1 MKRKITAFLLAVLLC
16 AATVLSA
23 SADAYIPPEPAAA
36 SYNILSAH
44 EKDGR
49 CKALNTFISNYV
61 EAGMLH
67 YKTFAPESDLIA
79 VVLKHIE
86 LNAELYSGVK
96 KVEGE
101 DGKIYM
107 RITEDLFNSRMD
119 RLFDRDIPASSCP
132 GYEDGSILVSARHY
146 NGPIRVFG
154 SVYDCSQ
161 VEEDIYRVSFN
172 AYLVNEDFSGWY
184 KTAHSNLPQDKLSL
198 LGSGTALVEYD
209 GGETVD
215 SISVTDFI
223 LLEYELE
230 AKGIPC
236 TDANLP
242 YGVEEI
248 QPPTEPP
255 TEQPTEAPAP
265 TPTEE
270 REEEEAPITFPNE
283 KEEEDEPAKEIVR
296 DNDRGLLILIIVLV
310 VIIAVLALVVIL
322 LVIRRKK

>member
-1 MKRKITAFLLAVLLC
+1 MKRKIVAFLLVVLLC

-23 SADAYIPPEPAAA
+23 SADAYIPPESTAA

-49 CKALNTFISNYV
+49 CKALNTFISNFV

-67 YKTFAPESDLIA
+67 YKDFAPESDLIA

-86 LNAELYSGVK
+86 LNADLYSGVK
-96 KVEGE
+96 KVEGD

-107 RITEDLFNSRMD
+107 KISEDLFDTRMD
-119 RLFDRDIPASSCP
+119 RLFDRDIPASACP

-161 VEEDIYRVSFN
+161 VEEGVYRVSFN

-184 KTAHSNLPQDKLSL
+184 KTAHDNLPQEKLSL

-215 SISVTDFI
+215 SISTADFT
-223 LLEYELE
+223 LLEYDLD

-236 TDANLP
+236 TDSNLP
-242 YGVEEI
+242 YGVEET
-248 QPPTEPP
+248 QPSTES
-255 TEQPTEAPAP
+255 
-265 TPTEE
+265 PTEE
-270 REEEEAPITFPNE
+270 ATQAPTEESKEEELPVTFPNE
-283 KEEEDEPAKEIVR
+283 KAEEEEPEKEDGRDVPVRTIIPIAIVA
-296 DNDRGLLILIIVLV
+296 LV
-310 VIIAVLALVVIL
+310 VIVALLALVVIL
-322 LVIRRKK
+322 LVIRKKK